1 MSTFLKFARGTIR
14 IAMRLVIQ
22 RVRQAKVDVN
32 GETVGAIDSG
42 LLVLVGVAP
51 DDGPVDVK
59 WCADKIVN
67 LRLFPEPGENDGM
80 ELSLTEVG
88 GSALIVSQFT
98 LMGDCRKGRR
108 PSWTGAARPELAEEL
123 YGDVCDAVRELG
135 LSVATGQFR
144 TEMEVSLTNW
154 GPVTVV
160 LDSPRRV

>member
-1 MSTFLKFARGTIR
+1 MPTTRMGQRDTIR

-22 RVRQAKVDVN
+22 RVRHAKVDVN
-32 GETVGAIDSG
+32 GETVGAIGTG

-51 DDGPVDVK
+51 DDGETEVK

-67 LRLFPEPGENDGM
+67 LRLFPEPGETDGM
-80 ELSLTEVG
+80 ELSLTDIS
-88 GSALIVSQFT
+88 GSALLVSQFT

-108 PSWTGAARPELAEEL
+108 PSWTGAAGPELAESL
-123 YGDVCDAVRELG
+123 YLAVCDRVREFG
-135 LSVATGQFR
+135 IDVAMGRFR

-160 LDSPRRV
+160 LDSPKRV

>member
-1 MSTFLKFARGTIR
+1 MSTYRQTPRGTIR

-32 GETVGAIDSG
+32 GETVGAIGAG
-42 LLVLVGVAP
+42 LLVLIGVAP
-51 DDGPVDVK
+51 DDGPPDVK

-67 LRLFPEPGENDGM
+67 LRLFPEPGATDGM
-80 ELSLTEVG
+80 ELSLSDVDG
-88 GSALIVSQFT
+88 AALLVSQFT

-108 PSWTGAARPELAEEL
+108 PSWTGAAGPELAEKL
-123 YGDVCDAVRELG
+123 YQDVCDAVRQHG
-135 LSVATGQFR
+135 TDVATGRFR

-160 LDSPRRV
+160 LDSPKRV

>member
-1 MSTFLKFARGTIR
+1 MSTFRICPRGTIR

-22 RVRQAKVDVN
+22 RVRQANVDVN
-32 GETVGAIDSG
+32 GDTVGAIGTG

-51 DDGPVDVK
+51 DDGPADVK

-67 LRLFPEPGENDGM
+67 LRLFPEPGETDGM
-80 ELSLTEVG
+80 ELSLIDVHG
-88 GSALIVSQFT
+88 AALLVSQFT

-108 PSWTGAARPELAEEL
+108 PSWTGAAGPELAEAL
-123 YGDVCDAVRELG
+123 YADLCESVRKLG
-135 LSVATGQFR
+135 IDVATGRFR

-160 LDSPRRV
+160 LDSPKRV